1 MYPAR
6 NPLADNLDNLPPLQ
20 YQQQAATLGS
30 YGNCALCHG
39 QPMDFSAHHPLVQW
53 SEREIHVPSG
63 ARQTMP
69 PARFS
74 HQAHTPLI
82 NCTTC
87 HHTGYVDGKSLLCTS
102 SGCHDG
108 LTATLRTDKNAK
120 PTLNPFYFYNAFH
133 GPYPSCVACHT
144 ESLAAGKPA
153 GPTDCKACHQA
164 PSPLWAHEAE
174 AGGSGT
180 AAQ

>member
-1 MYPAR
+1 MYK
-6 NPLADNLDNLPPLQ
+6 
-20 YQQQAATLGS
+20 
-30 YGNCALCHG
+30 
-39 QPMDFSAHHPLVQW
+39 
-53 SEREIHVPSG
+53 
-63 ARQTMP
+63 RQ
-69 PARFS
+69 
-74 HQAHTPLI
+74 
-82 NCTTC
+82 
-87 HHTGYVDGKSLLCTS
+87 GYADGKSLLCTS

-174 AGGSGT
+174 AGRCV
-180 AAQ
+180 